1 MLRDKDL
8 PGVPGRPGTDLMRR
22 VAWPAPAVV
31 RSRRMPA
38 KLGSAALLCCC
49 LLGPAVLTACG
60 GPAADEEAATRTNA
74 AATDAE
80 WLWLQKARQNLTARR
95 EELARA
101 RKQARSGEENP
112 ALRAL
117 EQGVRTRTE
126 EYRRR
131 LLDFI
136 NRNPPPA
143 GEKASGRTLEALR
156 MKSDEDIL
164 VAREHI
170 DEGGDYRT
178 AIDIYE
184 AALAVDPDNPRLREE
199 LESAQARR
207 YMTRERFDQ
216 VQEGMTADQVRML
229 LGAPN
234 VNDVREYPE
243 RGVTAWFY
251 ARDARGGAAAVWFE
265 KKGRNGQPVAYEVDF
280 DALPPS

>member
-1 MLRDKDL
+1 
-8 PGVPGRPGTDLMRR
+8 MR
-22 VAWPAPAVV
+22 
-31 RSRRMPA
+31 A
-38 KLGSAALLCCC
+38 KLGSVALLCCC

-60 GPAADEEAATRTNA
+60 GSADDEDPAATTRA
-74 AATDAE
+74 AAADSE
-80 WLWLQKARQNLTARR
+80 WTWLQESRQTLAEKRQ
-95 EELARA
+95 ELA
-101 RKQARSGEENP
+101 QAQKRGPDAPNDP
-112 ALRAL
+112 AVRAL
-117 EQGVRTRTE
+117 AQSVRIRSE

-131 LLDFI
+131 LLEFI
-136 NRNPPPA
+136 NQNPPPA

-170 DEGGDYRT
+170 EEGGDYRT

-184 AALAVDPDNPRLREE
+184 AALAVDPDNPRLLEE

-207 YMTRERFDQ
+207 YMTQERFAQ

-229 LGAPN
+229 LGPPN
-234 VNDVREYPE
+234 VNDIREYPE

-265 KKGRNGQPVAYEVDF
+265 RKGRNGQPVVYELDF
-280 DALPPS
+280 DALPPA

>member
-1 MLRDKDL
+1 
-8 PGVPGRPGTDLMRR
+8 MR
-22 VAWPAPAVV
+22 
-31 RSRRMPA
+31 A
-38 KLGSAALLCCC
+38 KLGSVALLCCC

-60 GPAADEEAATRTNA
+60 GSADDEDPASMTRAAAADS
-74 AATDAE
+74 E
-80 WLWLQKARQNLTARR
+80 WIWLEKAHQTLTAKR
-95 EELARA
+95 EELAGA
-101 RKQARSGEENP
+101 RQARRGQENAEADP
-112 ALRAL
+112 AVQAL
-117 EQGVRTRTE
+117 ALDVRTRTE

-131 LLDFI
+131 LLEFI

-156 MKSDEDIL
+156 LKSDEDIL

-207 YMTRERFDQ
+207 YMTRERFEQ
-216 VQEGMTADQVRML
+216 VQEGMTADQVRTL
-229 LGAPN
+229 LGSPN

-243 RGVTAWFY
+243 RGVTGWFY

-265 KKGRNGQPVAYEVDF
+265 KKGRNGQQVVYEVAF

>member
-1 MLRDKDL
+1 
-8 PGVPGRPGTDLMRR
+8 MR
-22 VAWPAPAVV
+22 
-31 RSRRMPA
+31 A
-38 KLGSAALLCCC
+38 KLGSVALLCCC

-60 GPAADEEAATRTNA
+60 GSADDEDPASMTRAAAADS
-74 AATDAE
+74 E
-80 WLWLQKARQNLTARR
+80 WIWLEKAHQTLTAKR
-95 EELARA
+95 EELAGA
-101 RKQARSGEENP
+101 RQARRGQETAEADP
-112 ALRAL
+112 AVQALALDVRA
-117 EQGVRTRTE
+117 RTE

-156 MKSDEDIL
+156 LKSDEDIL

-199 LESAQARR
+199 LERAQARR
-207 YMTRERFDQ
+207 YMTRERFEQ
-216 VQEGMTADQVRML
+216 VQEGMTADQVRTL
-229 LGAPN
+229 LGSPN

-243 RGVTAWFY
+243 RGVTGWFY

-265 KKGRNGQPVAYEVDF
+265 KKGRNGQQVVYEVAF
-280 DALPPS
+280 DALPPT

>member
-1 MLRDKDL
+1 
-8 PGVPGRPGTDLMRR
+8 MR
-22 VAWPAPAVV
+22 
-31 RSRRMPA
+31 A
-38 KLGSAALLCCC
+38 KLGSVALLCCC

-60 GPAADEEAATRTNA
+60 GSADDEDPASMTRAAAADS
-74 AATDAE
+74 E
-80 WLWLQKARQNLTARR
+80 WIWLQKAHQTLTAKR

-101 RKQARSGEENP
+101 RQARRGQGNEGEGNEKADP
-112 ALRAL
+112 AVEAL
-117 EQGVRTRTE
+117 ALDVRTRTE

-131 LLDFI
+131 LLELI

-143 GEKASGRTLEALR
+143 GEPASGRTLEALR
-156 MKSDEDIL
+156 LKSDEDIL

-199 LESAQARR
+199 LENAQARR
-207 YMTRERFDQ
+207 YMTRERFEQ

-229 LGAPN
+229 LGSPN

-243 RGVTAWFY
+243 RGVTGWFY

-265 KKGRNGQPVAYEVDF
+265 KKGRNGQQMVYEADF

>member
-1 MLRDKDL
+1 MTR
-8 PGVPGRPGTDLMRR
+8 
-22 VAWPAPAVV
+22 
-31 RSRRMPA
+31 
-38 KLGSAALLCCC
+38 AA
-49 LLGPAVLTACG
+49 
-60 GPAADEEAATRTNA
+60 AADS
-74 AATDAE
+74 E
-80 WLWLQKARQNLTARR
+80 WIWLQKAHQTLTARR
-95 EELARA
+95 TELAQA
-101 RKQARSGEENP
+101 RKRGREAEGDPAVQAL
-112 ALRAL
+112 A
-117 EQGVRTRTE
+117 QDVRTRTE

-131 LLDFI
+131 LLEFI
-136 NRNPPPA
+136 NRYPPPA

-156 MKSDEDIL
+156 LKSDEDIL

-207 YMTRERFDQ
+207 YMTRERFEQ
-216 VQEGMTADQVRML
+216 VQEGMTADQVRLL

-234 VNDVREYPE
+234 VNDIRDYPE

-265 KKGRNGQPVAYEVDF
+265 KKGRNGQLVAYEIVF

>member
-1 MLRDKDL
+1 MA
-8 PGVPGRPGTDLMRR
+8 G
-22 VAWPAPAVV
+22 AAPAVV
-31 RSRRMPA
+31 RSRRMRA
-38 KLGSAALLCCC
+38 KLGSVALLCCC

-60 GPAADEEAATRTNA
+60 GSADDEDPASMTRAAAADS
-74 AATDAE
+74 E
-80 WLWLQKARQNLTARR
+80 WIWLEKAHQTLTAKR
-95 EELARA
+95 EELAQA
-101 RKQARSGEENP
+101 RKRVRSGQEDP
-112 ALRAL
+112 AVQVLA
-117 EQGVRTRTE
+117 QDVRTRTD

-131 LLDFI
+131 LLEFI

-156 MKSDEDIL
+156 LKSDEDIL

-184 AALAVDPDNPRLREE
+184 AALAVDPDNSRLREE

-207 YMTRERFDQ
+207 YMTRERFEQ

-243 RGVTAWFY
+243 RGVTGWFY
-251 ARDARGGAAAVWFE
+251 ARDAKGGAAAVWFE
-265 KKGRNGQPVAYEVDF
+265 KKGRNGQQVVYEATF

>member
-1 MLRDKDL
+1 
-8 PGVPGRPGTDLMRR
+8 MR
-22 VAWPAPAVV
+22 
-31 RSRRMPA
+31 A
-38 KLGSAALLCCC
+38 KLGSVALLCCC

-60 GPAADEEAATRTNA
+60 GSADDEDPASTTRAAAADS
-74 AATDAE
+74 E
-80 WLWLQKARQNLTARR
+80 WIWLQKSRQTLAEKRA
-95 EELARA
+95 ELAQA
-101 RKQARSGEENP
+101 RKPGPDAEDARDTP
-112 ALRAL
+112 AVRTL
-117 EQGVRTRTE
+117 EQSVRLRTE

-131 LLDFI
+131 LLEFI
-136 NRNPPPA
+136 NQNPPPA

-184 AALAVDPDNPRLREE
+184 AALAVDPDNPRLHEA

-207 YMTRERFDQ
+207 YMTRERFEQ

-229 LGAPN
+229 LGPPN

-265 KKGRNGQPVAYEVDF
+265 KKGRNGQQVVYEAAF
-280 DALPPS
+280 EALPPS